1 MSRFRRRKG
10 GDFDKS
16 TGACRPEIPGI
27 IELRMKMMARQLLYN
42 DDEGRQ
48 RLSRVI
54 AGRMDGGTNESLDWG
69 TTSGLAFAAST
80 REEPRP
86 GTSVSPAKEGLEWP
100 LARMMHL

>member
-1 MSRFRRRKG
+1 MS
-10 GDFDKS
+10 
-16 TGACRPEIPGI
+16 E
-27 IELRMKMMARQLLYN
+27 MARQLLYI

-48 RLSRVI
+48 RLRKVI
-54 AGRMDGGTNESLDWG
+54 TGRMDGGTNESLDWG
-69 TTSGLAFAAST
+69 MTRGVAFAAST